1 MFDSNSK
8 NFGNVKLGTTLFH
21 TFTYLGDKGIRN
33 VTSGCGCITESK
45 EGNKISVSFQPKL
58 PLNKT
63 SHLVIKTLTVIF
75 NDLTS
80 EVLTLKA
87 KVYVKLP

>member
-1 MFDSNSK
+1 MFDSKEK

-21 TFTYLGDKGIRN
+21 TFKYLGDKGIRS
-33 VTSGCGCITESK
+33 VSSGCGCITETK
-45 EGNKISVSFQPKL
+45 HGNDISVSFQPKL
-58 PLNKT
+58 PFNKT
-63 SHLVIKTLTVIF
+63 SHLVIKTLTVVF

-87 KVYVKLP
+87 KVYVRMP

>member
-1 MFDSNSK
+1 MFDSKEK

-21 TFTYLGDKGIRN
+21 TFTYLGDKGIR
-33 VTSGCGCITESK
+33 SAGSACGCISEKK

-63 SHLVIKTLTVIF
+63 SFLVIKTLTVVF